1 MNGRRPM
8 MRCGDDVERGDYE
21 DWATLITVVAGR
33 VRYLGRGLK
42 TCNLYIARTACETS
56 CLFHGV

>member
-33 VRYLGRGLK
+33 LD
-42 TCNLYIARTACETS
+42 TS
-56 CLFHGV
+56 EEV